1 MFDKKNNIRFTVII
15 PTKDRAQYLKQTLK
29 TCTNQDYENLEIIVS
44 DDGSLDNSREIVEEI
59 AKKDSR
65 VRFISPGSG
74 VGMLDNFEFA
84 LNHVQAGYV
93 IALGGDDGLMPNSI
107 VRMRDIILET
117 ETELLTWPTSTYF
130 YPKTKMENGQLI
142 LHLRKGKLT
151 SGIKIIKSKDFLER
165 QSKNLFYISD
175 IESPMIYV
183 KSVVSTN
190 LIEKVK
196 KRSTDGRFYSCSTP
210 DGYSGI
216 VLAGEVEEYI
226 YSGEPLSIHGVSPT
240 SQGLGYLTK
249 SDEAKKHSE
258 DFFKKT
264 THKPM
269 HAELG
274 SQPYSPLISLMTA
287 DFLMTAR
294 DLPGWQGE
302 FSPID
307 YKKLLSI
314 ALTEIEDGLFPE
326 DRVLRELNIL
336 YKIAEHHNLQEFLS
350 TKLSKSKKN
359 CRRPL
364 EGNAISP
371 RLLYLDALEFK
382 VYNIFE
388 ASYVANYIHQIIP
401 RLSFKVVLKMLVNS
415 FKYRILSFRKG
426 ERLPNICLNK
436 QQ

>member
-1 MFDKKNNIRFTVII
+1 MSDKKDNIHFTVII
-15 PTKDRAQYLKQTLK
+15 PTKDRAQYLKETLK
-29 TCTNQDYENLEIIVS
+29 TCTNQDYDNLEIIVS
-44 DDGSLDNSREIVEEI
+44 DDGSIDNSREMVEEI
-59 AKKDSR
+59 ARKDPR
-65 VRFISPGSG
+65 VRLVSPGSG

-84 LNHVQAGYV
+84 LNHVKPGFV

-107 VRMRDIILET
+107 VRMRDIIVET
-117 ETELLTWPTSTYF
+117 GTELLTWPTSTYF

-151 SGIKIIKSKDFLER
+151 SGIKMVKSKDFLER
-165 QSKNLFYISD
+165 QSQNLFYISD

-196 KRSTDGRFYSCSTP
+196 SRSSEGRFYSCSTP

-216 VLAGEVEEYI
+216 VLAGEVEEYV

-249 SDEAKKHSE
+249 SEEAKKNSE

-264 THKPM
+264 THKPL

-274 SQPYSPLISLMTA
+274 SQPYSPLISIMTA
-287 DFLMTAR
+287 DFLLTAR
-294 DLPGWQGE
+294 DLPGWNGE

-336 YKIAEHHNLQEFLS
+336 YKIAEYHNLKDFFSE
-350 TKLSKSKKN
+350 KLLKSKKN

-371 RLLYLDALEFK
+371 RLLYLDALEYK
-382 VYNIFE
+382 VYNVFE
-388 ASYVANYIHQIIP
+388 ASYVANYIHQIVP
-401 RLSFKVVLKMLVNS
+401 RLSFKVFRKMLVNS
-415 FKYRILSFRKG
+415 VKYRMLSFRKG
-426 ERLPNICLNK
+426 ERLPSDFLDE
-436 QQ
+436 

>member
-1 MFDKKNNIRFTVII
+1 MSDLKDNLHFTVII
-15 PTKDRAQYLKQTLK
+15 PTKDRAQYLEQTLK
-29 TCTNQDYENLEIIVS
+29 TCTNQDYKNFEIIVS
-44 DDGSLDNSREIVEEI
+44 DDGSIDNSREIVEE
-59 AKKDSR
+59 AARKDSR
-65 VRFISPGSG
+65 VRLISPGCG
-74 VGMLDNFEFA
+74 VGMLDNFEYA
-84 LNHVQAGYV
+84 LNHVKPGFV

-107 VRMRDIILET
+107 TRMRDIILET
-117 ETELLTWPTSTYF
+117 STELLTWPTSTYF

-142 LHLRKGKLT
+142 LHLRKGKFT
-151 SGIKIIKSKDFLER
+151 SGIKVINSRDFLER

-183 KSVVSTN
+183 KSVVSTD
-190 LIEKVK
+190 LIQKVK
-196 KRSTDGRFYSCSTP
+196 NRSSDGRFYSCSTP

-216 VLAGEVEEYI
+216 VLAGEVEQYI
-226 YSGEPLSIHGVSPT
+226 FSGEPLSIHGVSPT

-249 SDEAKKHSE
+249 SEEAKKHSE

-269 HAELG
+269 HSELG

-287 DFLMTAR
+287 DFLLTAR
-294 DLPGWQGE
+294 DLPGWGGK

-314 ALTEIEDGLFPE
+314 AVTEIEDGLFPE

-336 YKIAEHHNLQEFLS
+336 FKIAEHHNLKDFFLN
-350 TKLSKSKKN
+350 KIKKAKKN
-359 CRRPL
+359 RRRPL

-371 RLLYLDALEFK
+371 RLLYLDAIEYK

-401 RLSFKVVLKMLVNS
+401 KLSIKVFIKMFINS
-415 FKYRILSFRKG
+415 FKYRFLSFKKG
-426 ERLPNICLNK
+426 EKLLNHFSNTN
-436 QQ
+436 